1 MSYYSRGANNNALST
16 IGLVVLHK
24 HIFIAF
30 YVTSKKTIVEE
41 LQLRVE
47 YVSESAVT
55 SSSVGLKTEIYT
67 AKSSFDRRFS
77 T

>member
-1 MSYYSRGANNNALST
+1 M
-16 IGLVVLHK
+16 LH
-24 HIFIAF
+24 
-30 YVTSKKTIVEE
+30 SKKTIVEE